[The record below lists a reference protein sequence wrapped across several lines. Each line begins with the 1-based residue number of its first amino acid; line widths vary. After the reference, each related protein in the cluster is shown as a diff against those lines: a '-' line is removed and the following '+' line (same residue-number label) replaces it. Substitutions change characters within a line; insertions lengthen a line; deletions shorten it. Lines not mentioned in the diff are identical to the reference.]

1 MKRLPNI
8 IPFVILLCMISC
20 HRHIGSKAELAL
32 ADSLIQEVKVNHSNH
47 PTMLALQYCQRAID
61 LLPNN
66 DTASLSRKERLY
78 IEMGS
83 LFAKQ
88 LLYDEAID
96 RFHLAYGCATELHDT
111 IIMIDAYKCVG
122 DMYRKKHNLGEA
134 VHFYDLAEQLAI
146 QSKTEKPRISLAL
159 RLAATF
165 MEDGKLDLA
174 IEFLPPAPYEV
185 EAVDNDLYNYVMWH
199 VYSFTNRENKDS
211 SEYYLRKLSESPDIY
226 YRKYAVDNEH
236 SAAIAGGDYKKAYW
250 TNHQKTKLE
259 KEMSDSFREEALE
272 SLNSMYHT
280 LSMERQNASLQ
291 ERNQQIKFY
300 AMLAVLLLVL
310 VVAVSAI
317 VIYRIINNRIQLE
330 HTKTIQITEGQM
342 LDNMDLERER
352 GITIKSHA
360 IQMEYEFEGK
370 NYILNLIDTPGHV
383 DFSYEVS
390 RSIAA
395 CEGALLV
402 VDATQGVQAQTISN
416 LYMAIDHNLEI
427 IPVIN
432 KIDMPSAMPD
442 EVEDEIVEL
451 LGCDHEDIIRAS
463 GKTGEGVEE
472 ILQAVVKRIP
482 HPVGDPKAPLQ
493 ALIFDSVFNSFRGI
507 IAYFKITNG
516 SIRKGDKVKFFNTGM
531 EYDADEVGVLKMDM
545 IPRQQLNTGEVGY
558 IISGIKDAKEVKVGD
573 TITHIRRLS
582 H

>member
-317 VIYRIINNRIQLE
+317 IIYRIINNRIQLE
-330 HTKTIQITEGQM
+330 HTKTMTIRDADIYQYLLSTTKVMSETEQH
-342 LDNMDLERER
+342 EAWE
-352 GITIKSHA
+352 
-360 IQMEYEFEGK
+360 
-370 NYILNLIDTPGHV
+370 LINKVYP
-383 DFSYEVS
+383 DFLPTLQKLGVEKEQDMKVCLLLKMGFKPSRIAALVS
-390 RSIAA
+390 RSDSAIANTRA
-395 CEGALLV
+395 R
-402 VDATQGVQAQTISN
+402 
-416 LYMAIDHNLEI
+416 LYKKVFGKDGKA
-427 IPVIN
+427 
-432 KIDMPSAMPD
+432 
-442 EVEDEIVEL
+442 EDW
-451 LGCDHEDIIRAS
+451 
-463 GKTGEGVEE
+463 
-472 ILQAVVKRIP
+472 
-482 HPVGDPKAPLQ
+482 
-493 ALIFDSVFNSFRGI
+493 
-507 IAYFKITNG
+507 
-516 SIRKGDKVKFFNTGM
+516 DKF
-531 EYDADEVGVLKMDM
+531 
-545 IPRQQLNTGEVGY
+545 
-558 IISGIKDAKEVKVGD
+558 IIS
-573 TITHIRRLS
+573 L
-582 H
+582 

>member
-1 MKRLPNI
+1 
-8 IPFVILLCMISC
+8 
-20 HRHIGSKAELAL
+20 
-32 ADSLIQEVKVNHSNH
+32 
-47 PTMLALQYCQRAID
+47 MLALQYCQRAID

-330 HTKTIQITEGQM
+330 HTKTMTAWE
-342 LDNMDLERER
+342 
-352 GITIKSHA
+352 
-360 IQMEYEFEGK
+360 
-370 NYILNLIDTPGHV
+370 LINKVYP
-383 DFSYEVS
+383 DFLPTLQKLGVEKEQDMKVCLLLKMGFKPSRIAALVS
-390 RSIAA
+390 RSDSAIANTRA
-395 CEGALLV
+395 R
-402 VDATQGVQAQTISN
+402 
-416 LYMAIDHNLEI
+416 LYKKVFGKDGKA
-427 IPVIN
+427 
-432 KIDMPSAMPD
+432 
-442 EVEDEIVEL
+442 EDW
-451 LGCDHEDIIRAS
+451 
-463 GKTGEGVEE
+463 
-472 ILQAVVKRIP
+472 
-482 HPVGDPKAPLQ
+482 
-493 ALIFDSVFNSFRGI
+493 
-507 IAYFKITNG
+507 
-516 SIRKGDKVKFFNTGM
+516 DKF
-531 EYDADEVGVLKMDM
+531 
-545 IPRQQLNTGEVGY
+545 
-558 IISGIKDAKEVKVGD
+558 IIS
-573 TITHIRRLS
+573 L
-582 H
+582 